1 MPKSQSTRVR
11 VAPYCGW
18 RSVWAKRHEPPQRRP
33 RIGAGGVCAGGD
45 PGAAPCT
52 HVFCRAGAPEKE
64 ARVLDEQW
72 GQLQLEQG
80 TWANPARVDTLAR
93 TRLGLIAPPHDR
105 VRIETLTN
113 AP

>member
-1 MPKSQSTRVR
+1 MSRLNVVLALVL
-11 VAPYCGW
+11 VA
-18 RSVWAKRHEPPQRRP
+18 
-33 RIGAGGVCAGGD
+33 CAL
-45 PGAAPCT
+45 AVIQAQ
-52 HVFCRAGAPEKE
+52 HRARTYFVELERLKKE

>member
-1 MPKSQSTRVR
+1 MSRLNV
-11 VAPYCGW
+11 VLALML
-18 RSVWAKRHEPPQRRP
+18 V
-33 RIGAGGVCAGGD
+33 VCAL
-45 PGAAPCT
+45 AVIQSQ
-52 HVFCRAGAPEKE
+52 HRARTYFVELERLKKE
-64 ARVLDEQW
+64 ARGLDEQW